1 MCLYLYG
8 INFYLQFRED
18 MFILR
23 NPDNYDY
30 HCSLLAGV
38 LAETDSVTYGVN
50 YKSVLNELDDF
61 DVCDG
66 QLPQDVMHILLEG
79 VIPYRIK
86 VMLQSFI
93 CEKRLFT
100 IECINQKLSSF
111 KFSRSESRNKPTQL
125 SPHILNGDGNIS
137 QSGK

>member
-1 MCLYLYG
+1 
-8 INFYLQFRED
+8 
-18 MFILR
+18 MFVLR

-38 LAETDSVTYGVN
+38 LAETDSVTYGLN

-79 VIPYRIK
+79 VIPYTIK
-86 VMLQSFI
+86 AMLQSFI

-100 IECINQKLSSF
+100 IECINQKLS
-111 KFSRSESRNKPTQL
+111 KFQ
-125 SPHILNGDGNIS
+125 I
-137 QSGK
+137 